1 MDGNTLG
8 HFLYYHAYQI
18 PYYLINAIT
27 LGMQKLEENKVA
39 AELEKKQKVI
49 EQTKTEMI
57 NTAKFF
63 TLF

>member
-8 HFLYYHAYQI
+8 HFLYYHAYHI
-18 PYYLINAIT
+18 PYYLINAIA

-39 AELEKKQKVI
+39 SELEKKQNAI
-49 EQTKTEMI
+49 EQTKSEMI

>member
-18 PYYLINAIT
+18 PYYLINAIV

-39 AELEKKQKVI
+39 SELEKKQKAI
-49 EQTKTEMI
+49 EQTKSEMI